1 MKTTTF
7 ALIIGIAYLGA
18 GARPDSGRAH
28 AAAAGCPA
36 HDFHRAIRLPARNLP
51 VNVLHTAVHLA
62 IGFWGLMAW
71 RRLQDAK
78 VFLRTLAILYGAL
91 AVMGLVP
98 GLNNVF
104 GFIPLHGHDVWLH
117 AGTAALAAYFGWRSE
132 VQMERRQN
140 ADRRQRMLPVA
151 RERRLGPPTAAE
163 RVRRRVRRKKT
174 LKSWAAGAGRR
185 DVIKRA
191 AADVAR
197 GLEDTDAR
205 SRASAGRTRAR
216 SASRRR
222 V

>member
-18 GARPDSGRAH
+18 GVLGLIPAALMPPPPDAPPTTFTVLYGYLL
-28 AAAAGCPA
+28 GI
-36 HDFHRAIRLPARNLP
+36 FP

-62 IGFWGLMAW
+62 IGLWGLMAW

-104 GFIPLHGHDVWLH
+104 GFIPLHSHDVWLH

-151 RERRLGPPTAAE
+151 RERRLGLAD
-163 RVRRRVRRKKT
+163 RREI
-174 LKSWAAGAGRR
+174 AYAGA
-185 DVIKRA
+185 
-191 AADVAR
+191 
-197 GLEDTDAR
+197 
-205 SRASAGRTRAR
+205 
-216 SASRRR
+216 
-222 V
+222 

>member
-18 GARPDSGRAH
+18 GVLGLIPAALMPPPPDAPPTTFTVLYGYLL
-28 AAAAGCPA
+28 GI
-36 HDFHRAIRLPARNLP
+36 FP

-62 IGFWGLMAW
+62 IGFWGLMVW

-104 GFIPLHGHDVWLH
+104 GFIPRHSHDVWLH

-151 RERRLGPPTAAE
+151 RERRLGLAD
-163 RVRRRVRRKKT
+163 RREI
-174 LKSWAAGAGRR
+174 AYAGA
-185 DVIKRA
+185 
-191 AADVAR
+191 
-197 GLEDTDAR
+197 
-205 SRASAGRTRAR
+205 
-216 SASRRR
+216 
-222 V
+222 

>member
-18 GARPDSGRAH
+18 GVLGLIP
-28 AAAAGCPA
+28 AALMPPPA
-36 HDFHRAIRLPARNLP
+36 DAPPTTFTVLYGYLLGLFP

-71 RRLQDAK
+71 KRLPDAK
-78 VFLRTLAILYGAL
+78 VVLRSLAILYGVL

-104 GFIPLHGHDVWLH
+104 GFIPLHSHDVWLH

-151 RERRLGPPTAAE
+151 RERRLGLAD
-163 RVRRRVRRKKT
+163 RRQ
-174 LKSWAAGAGRR
+174 SAYAGA
-185 DVIKRA
+185 
-191 AADVAR
+191 
-197 GLEDTDAR
+197 
-205 SRASAGRTRAR
+205 
-216 SASRRR
+216 
-222 V
+222 

>member
-18 GARPDSGRAH
+18 GVLGLIPAALMPPPPDAPPTTFTVLYGYLL
-28 AAAAGCPA
+28 GI
-36 HDFHRAIRLPARNLP
+36 FP

-62 IGFWGLMAW
+62 IGFWGLMVW

-151 RERRLGPPTAAE
+151 RERRLGLAD
-163 RVRRRVRRKKT
+163 RRQI
-174 LKSWAAGAGRR
+174 AYAGA
-185 DVIKRA
+185 
-191 AADVAR
+191 
-197 GLEDTDAR
+197 
-205 SRASAGRTRAR
+205 
-216 SASRRR
+216 
-222 V
+222 

>member
-18 GARPDSGRAH
+18 GALGLIP
-28 AAAAGCPA
+28 AALMPPPA
-36 HDFHRAIRLPARNLP
+36 DAPPTTFTVLYGYLLGIFP

-62 IGFWGLMAW
+62 IGLWGLMAW

-104 GFIPLHGHDVWLH
+104 GFIPLHSHDVWLH

-151 RERRLGPPTAAE
+151 RERRLGLAD
-163 RVRRRVRRKKT
+163 RRQ
-174 LKSWAAGAGRR
+174 SAYAGA
-185 DVIKRA
+185 
-191 AADVAR
+191 
-197 GLEDTDAR
+197 
-205 SRASAGRTRAR
+205 
-216 SASRRR
+216 
-222 V
+222 

>member
-1 MKTTTF
+1 MNTTTF

-18 GARPDSGRAH
+18 GVLGLIPAALMPPPPDAPPTTFTVLYGYLL
-28 AAAAGCPA
+28 GI
-36 HDFHRAIRLPARNLP
+36 FP

-62 IGFWGLMAW
+62 IGLWGLMAW

-104 GFIPLHGHDVWLH
+104 GFIPLHSHDVWLH

-151 RERRLGPPTAAE
+151 RERRLGLAD
-163 RVRRRVRRKKT
+163 RRQ
-174 LKSWAAGAGRR
+174 SAYAGA
-185 DVIKRA
+185 
-191 AADVAR
+191 
-197 GLEDTDAR
+197 
-205 SRASAGRTRAR
+205 
-216 SASRRR
+216 
-222 V
+222 